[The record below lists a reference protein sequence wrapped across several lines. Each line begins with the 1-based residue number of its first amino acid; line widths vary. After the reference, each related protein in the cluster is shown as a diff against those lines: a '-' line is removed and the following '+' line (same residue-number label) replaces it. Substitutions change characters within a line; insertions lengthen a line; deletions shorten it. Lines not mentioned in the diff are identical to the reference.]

1 MHNNVTFDLLIKYRN
16 GEEHV
21 VEDVSEYGLAYDH
34 RDIFYYKKNNNRGF
48 IPVDAV
54 LFIGKDFD
62 YMNGGKE
69 K

>member
-1 MHNNVTFDLLIKYRN
+1 MHGDTYNLLIKYRN

-21 VEDVSEYGLAYDH
+21 VEGISEYGIMSNHPDK
-34 RDIFYYKKNNNRGF
+34 FYYVKNGFRGF
-48 IPVDAV
+48 IPVEGV
-54 LFIGKDFD
+54 LFIGKEFD